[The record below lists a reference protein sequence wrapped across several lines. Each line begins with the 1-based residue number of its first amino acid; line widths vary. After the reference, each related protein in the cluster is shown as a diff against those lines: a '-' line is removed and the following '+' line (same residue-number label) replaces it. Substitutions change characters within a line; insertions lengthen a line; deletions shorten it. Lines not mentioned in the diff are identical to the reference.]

1 MQDTRLL
8 TTQQAAD
15 YLSVESRS
23 IRRWLKAG
31 KLQGYKLPGGDWR
44 ICLED
49 LLALLN
55 PPVKTDENTD
65 SDS

>member
-8 TTQQAAD
+8 TTQQAAE
-15 YLSVESRS
+15 YLLVESKS

-44 ICLED
+44 ISLED
-49 LLALLN
+49 LLAVLN
-55 PPVKTDENTD
+55 PPMETDENVQAD
-65 SDS
+65 S

>member
-8 TTQQAAD
+8 TTQQAAE
-15 YLSVESRS
+15 LLLVESKS

-31 KLQGYKLPGGDWR
+31 KLQGCKLPGGDWR

-49 LLALLN
+49 LLSVLQPQVA
-55 PPVKTDENTD
+55 TDDNTD